1 MKLTRESLMTS
12 FPAERKSRYI
22 ARSLETSSSDQTTL
36 LTPSDVTATEKRVA
50 THNTLRSAPLRPA
63 GVSAGLY
70 TLLLHGT
77 D

>member
-50 THNTLRSAPLRPA
+50 THNTLRSAPA